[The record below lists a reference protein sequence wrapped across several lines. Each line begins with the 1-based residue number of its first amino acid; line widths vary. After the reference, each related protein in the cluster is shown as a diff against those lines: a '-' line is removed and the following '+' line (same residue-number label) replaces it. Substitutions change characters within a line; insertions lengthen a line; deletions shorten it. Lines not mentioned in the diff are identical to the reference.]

1 MAVPHPLAG
10 AAGLLG
16 RVVTVLD
23 PVGYV
28 LVDGLLVRAVLT
40 AGRPQVGDEVELSL
54 DAAGQVLS
62 ARAIGASQAAPGDAP
77 VPAMAD
83 PVGPTG
89 PDPADRDTTSRDPAY
104 RASADRS
111 PADRDTASRDLADR
125 GAAGRASAGKLSARS
140 RQADEQRVRGHPRRW
155 LRRALGRGR
164 DQ

>member
-28 LVDGLLVRAVLT
+28 LVDGLLIRAVLT
-40 AGRPQVGDEVELSL
+40 AGRPKVGDEVELSL

-62 ARAIGASQAAPGDAP
+62 ARAIGASQAAPGDAL
-77 VPAMAD
+77 VPATAD
-83 PVGPTG
+83 LVGLTG
-89 PDPADRDTTSRDPAY
+89 RDPAE
-104 RASADRS
+104 RS
-111 PADRDTASRDLADR
+111 PADGDAADRDAASRDM
-125 GAAGRASAGKLSARS
+125 AGQLSARS
-140 RQADEQRVRGHPRRW
+140 RQADEQRVRGYPRRW